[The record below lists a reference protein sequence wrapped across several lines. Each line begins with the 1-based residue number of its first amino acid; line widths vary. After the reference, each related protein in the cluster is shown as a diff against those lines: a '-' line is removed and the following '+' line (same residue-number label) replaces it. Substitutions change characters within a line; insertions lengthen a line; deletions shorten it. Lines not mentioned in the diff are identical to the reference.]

1 MAATSDKIL
10 PLTTE
15 QFLDWHDNSL
25 PTPSR
30 ETFDKI
36 YAIFTANGFSQDDM
50 VDECYAACTLAQRLA
65 ITALTK

>member
-25 PTPSR
+25 PTPSMK
-30 ETFDKI
+30 TFDKI